1 MNVRGGIG
9 WVFDMNKGDL
19 IGYVNLD
26 GETEW
31 GLVISEEP
39 FMYRPSAMEDEYLA
53 VTVVWPDDKLSV
65 TSENI
70 DTILSEDKGD
80 SGIWLQSSLSAP

>member
-1 MNVRGGIG
+1 
-9 WVFDMNKGDL
+9 MNKGDL

-31 GLVISEEP
+31 GLVISDEP
-39 FMYRPSAMEDEYLA
+39 FMYRPSAMESEYLA

-65 TSENI
+65 TSESV
-70 DTILSEDKGD
+70 DTILSDDKPD
-80 SGIWLQSSLSAP
+80 SGIWLQSSPSAP

>member
-1 MNVRGGIG
+1 
-9 WVFDMNKGDL
+9 MNKGSL

-31 GLVISEEP
+31 GLVISDEP
-39 FMYRPSAMEDEYLA
+39 FMYRPSAHDDEYLA

-65 TSENI
+65 TSESVN
-70 DTILSEDKGD
+70 TILSDDKLD
-80 SGIWLQSSLSAP
+80 SGLWLQSSPSEP

>member
-1 MNVRGGIG
+1 
-9 WVFDMNKGDL
+9 MNKGDL

-31 GLVISEEP
+31 GLVTSDEP
-39 FMYRPSAMEDEYLA
+39 FMYRPSAHESEYLA
-53 VTVVWPDDKLSV
+53 VTVTWPDDKLSR
-65 TSENI
+65 TSESV
-70 DTILSEDKGD
+70 DTILSEKDYD